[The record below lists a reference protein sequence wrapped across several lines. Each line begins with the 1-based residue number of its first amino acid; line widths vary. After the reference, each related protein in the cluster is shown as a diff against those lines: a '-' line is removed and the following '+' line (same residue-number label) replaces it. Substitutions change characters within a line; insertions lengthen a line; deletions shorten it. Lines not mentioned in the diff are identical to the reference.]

1 MESNTLVAP
10 APSRIADVLTLAK
23 LRVNS
28 LVVATTAGG
37 YWLGAAGLSDPYLLF
52 NVCLGTA
59 LVAGGAAALNQVS
72 ERDVDRLMVRTRNRP
87 VAVGR
92 MSAME
97 GTAIALALTALGT
110 FVLWTGSGR
119 LAALVALATFVSYAF
134 VYTPLKRVTSVSTI
148 IGAVPGAL
156 PPIIGWAAARG
167 TLFEPAPWALFLIG
181 FFWQLPHILAI
192 GWMYRDDYARAGL
205 PVLAAADPTGALSG
219 RQATLWAAALIP
231 VSFLPSW
238 PSIHL
243 TGATFLISAFVLGL
257 AQLFMAF
264 RFARD
269 RSNAK
274 ARQLFYM
281 TLLYLPVVWALMVF
295 DRQ

>member
-1 MESNTLVAP
+1 VASDVL
-10 APSRIADVLTLAK
+10 AASPSRLTDFLTLTK
-23 LRVNS
+23 VRVNS

-37 YWLGAAGLSDPYLLF
+37 YWLGASGRSDPVLLF

-72 ERDVDRLMVRTRNRP
+72 ERDVDRLMDRTRRRP
-87 VAVGR
+87 VADARLPAGEATMV
-92 MSAME
+92 AW
-97 GTAIALALTALGT
+97 ALTAIGT
-110 FVLWTGSGR
+110 LVLWIGSGY
-119 LAALVALATFVSYAF
+119 LAALTALATFVSYAF
-134 VYTPLKRVTSVSTI
+134 IYTPLKRVTSVSTI

-156 PPIIGWAAARG
+156 PPLIGWAAARG
-167 TLFEPAPWALFLIG
+167 TLLEPGPWALFLIG

-205 PVLAAADPTGALSG
+205 AVLAGADRTGAMSG

-238 PSIHL
+238 PAIHL
-243 TGATFLISAFVLGL
+243 TGITFIVGAFVLGV
-257 AQLFMAF
+257 AQFVMAF
-264 RFARD
+264 RFALD

-281 TLLYLPVVWALMVF
+281 TLLYLPALWALMAF

>member
-1 MESNTLVAP
+1 VASD
-10 APSRIADVLTLAK
+10 ALAASPSRLTDVLTLTK
-23 LRVNS
+23 VRVNT

-37 YWLGAAGLSDPYLLF
+37 YWLGAAGSSDPVLLF

-59 LVAGGAAALNQVS
+59 LVAGGAAAINQVS
-72 ERDVDRLMVRTRNRP
+72 ERDVDRLMERTRRRP
-87 VAVGR
+87 VADTR
-92 MSAME
+92 MSAGE
-97 GTAIALALTALGT
+97 ARTVAWALTVVGT
-110 FVLWTGSGR
+110 LVLWIGSGA
-119 LAALVALATFVSYAF
+119 LAALVAIATFASYAF

-148 IGAVPGAL
+148 VGAVPGAL
-156 PPIIGWAAARG
+156 PPLIGWAAARG
-167 TLFEPAPWALFLIG
+167 TILEPGPWALFLIG

-205 PVLAAADPTGALSG
+205 PVVAAADPTGAMSG

-238 PSIHL
+238 PAIHL
-243 TGATFLISAFVLGL
+243 TGITFIVGAFVLGV
-257 AQLFMAF
+257 AQFVMAF
-264 RFARD
+264 RFALD
-269 RSNAK
+269 RSNTK

-281 TLLYLPVVWALMVF
+281 TLLYLPLLWALMAF